1 MQQENTSA
9 ALQVP
14 EFAVDATITMVTE
27 ETLTS
32 SNSNSAYARVGDTLT
47 LTFTVS
53 EALKATPTA
62 TIAEEAVTVTAD
74 GTTYTAVYTV
84 TAATPQGLA
93 TYDIG
98 ELTDLNRKCA

>member
-1 MQQENTSA
+1 MLSM
-9 ALQVP
+9 P
-14 EFAVDATITMVTE
+14 RS
-27 ETLTS
+27 ET
-32 SNSNSAYARVGDTLT
+32 TLT

-53 EALKATPTA
+53 EALKVTPTA

-84 TAATPQGLA
+84 TAVTPQGLA

-98 ELTDLNRKCA
+98 ELTDLIGSVLDPSTSADSNHGR